1 VLSELQQL
9 QATADR
15 HLASFRGFLL
25 TGDDA
30 LLRSH
35 RDATDFDAG
44 VARIAALTSDNQ
56 PQVARIRAVADSY
69 GRWQLIAEREAAALG
84 GDAQRAAF
92 VRRGEAVH
100 ASVRAQ
106 LDVMRRVEERLRIDR
121 TTRADR
127 VRRQTMIVA
136 SVVGALLAIVL
147 ATAAVR
153 SLMTLAAGY
162 ERSQDALRAEA
173 AKLAEAERQLRIE
186 AVSLERR
193 VHERTAELERANAQ
207 LEAFGYSVSH
217 DLRAPLRGMQGLAQA
232 LVEDYGE
239 RLDATGRAYA
249 SRVVDE
255 AALMDTLIQDLLAYA
270 RISRVDVALE
280 SVALSDALAAA
291 THNVAADVARSGA
304 EIVVAPDLPAV
315 RANRAIL
322 IQVFTNLLSNAIK
335 FGGERA
341 SVLVW
346 AERHAGKVRVWVA
359 DHGIGIKPEDRERIF
374 RVFERLHGA
383 DEYPGTGI
391 GLAIVRQAMDRLN
404 GAVGVESTPGKGSRF
419 WIELP
424 EAAG

>member
-1 VLSELQQL
+1 
-9 QATADR
+9 
-15 HLASFRGFLL
+15 
-25 TGDDA
+25 
-30 LLRSH
+30 
-35 RDATDFDAG
+35 
-44 VARIAALTSDNQ
+44 
-56 PQVARIRAVADSY
+56 
-69 GRWQLIAEREAAALG
+69 
-84 GDAQRAAF
+84 
-92 VRRGEAVH
+92 
-100 ASVRAQ
+100 
-106 LDVMRRVEERLRIDR
+106 
-121 TTRADR
+121 
-127 VRRQTMIVA
+127 MIVA